1 MTLLIVF
8 PVRPRASF
16 LGQWSDGMLPHMVYF
31 TESTTA
37 FPGPGFWQ
45 VRQVI
50 GSSSKSSSSSQHIVI
65 RFAWNLRKGGTPD
78 KPITLFAFNEY
89 FPAVATTDV
98 LSRIADV
105 LCCKPSELAF
115 YPVPKL
121 MIRRVGDHEAYS
133 ALRASELGDGTLELR
148 EVPDALAYI
157 NLMEK
162 GPELLINMNECIVK
176 NNQIGLYDGCKN
188 AVLLAQELASSSSS
202 SKPIKSPARASK
214 SPARK

>member
-1 MTLLIVF
+1 
-8 PVRPRASF
+8 
-16 LGQWSDGMLPHMVYF
+16 
-31 TESTTA
+31 
-37 FPGPGFWQ
+37 
-45 VRQVI
+45 
-50 GSSSKSSSSSQHIVI
+50 
-65 RFAWNLRKGGTPD
+65 
-78 KPITLFAFNEY
+78 
-89 FPAVATTDV
+89 
-98 LSRIADV
+98 
-105 LCCKPSELAF
+105 
-115 YPVPKL
+115 